1 MKSSENSYRE
11 YFNKVKSNWDKIA
24 KPLDS
29 LGKLESLVAKLGATQ
44 QTEHPVC
51 KKSCLVVLCADN
63 GIVEEGISQ
72 SDQSVTRICAENI
85 AAKITTAGI
94 MASKVN
100 CEVLTY
106 DVGINTSE
114 KLPGVIDRKICKG
127 TKNFLKE
134 PAMTKEQMKQAIS
147 LGRQIVSD
155 CKGKGFNIM
164 CVGEMGIGNTT
175 TSAAIAASLLKAD
188 GSVAAG
194 RGAGLSD
201 EGLQKKIRVINEAI
215 KKYDLYNQ
223 PASVVLQ
230 TVGGF
235 DIAVMAGI
243 YLAAKEFN
251 MPIVLDGIISLA
263 AALVAERMEKGTVD
277 YLIPSHKGQEPAVK
291 LLCQELVLSPV
302 IDAAMALGEGT
313 GAVLFLGIL
322 DTAIEVYE
330 KSIPFS
336 ESKIKQYE
344 RFK

>member
-29 LGKLESLVAKLGATQ
+29 LGKLESLVAKLGAIQ

-127 TKNFLKE
+127 T
-134 PAMTKEQMKQAIS
+134 QYS
-147 LGRQIVSD
+147 LHQY
-155 CKGKGFNIM
+155 
-164 CVGEMGIGNTT
+164 
-175 TSAAIAASLLKAD
+175 D
-188 GSVAAG
+188 G
-194 RGAGLSD
+194 
-201 EGLQKKIRVINEAI
+201 
-215 KKYDLYNQ
+215 
-223 PASVVLQ
+223 
-230 TVGGF
+230 T
-235 DIAVMAGI
+235 
-243 YLAAKEFN
+243 
-251 MPIVLDGIISLA
+251 
-263 AALVAERMEKGTVD
+263 
-277 YLIPSHKGQEPAVK
+277 
-291 LLCQELVLSPV
+291 
-302 IDAAMALGEGT
+302 
-313 GAVLFLGIL
+313 
-322 DTAIEVYE
+322 
-330 KSIPFS
+330 
-336 ESKIKQYE
+336 
-344 RFK
+344 